1 MAGGHAAIGR
11 HRAEAGRH
19 ARARGDG
26 AWFSPVDLAGML
38 YELNRLGFGY
48 RWVTRFLRMDKA
60 EAERQ
65 LTRLRRQW
73 FAKRKAW

>member
-1 MAGGHAAIGR
+1 
-11 HRAEAGRH
+11 
-19 ARARGDG
+19 
-26 AWFSPVDLAGML
+26 ML